1 MFDRIFSCGGDCLF
15 RKPYSRN
22 GLCSFS
28 VNEIFKMARRNENTT
43 FWRGGSTCCPDII
56 LEESHSLKCPFELLK
71 KALIP
76 MLPYPLFKRHDKGI
90 N

>member
-43 FWRGGSTCCPDII
+43 FGAEVQPA
-56 LEESHSLKCPFELLK
+56 
-71 KALIP
+71 ALI
-76 MLPYPLFKRHDKGI
+76 
-90 N
+90 